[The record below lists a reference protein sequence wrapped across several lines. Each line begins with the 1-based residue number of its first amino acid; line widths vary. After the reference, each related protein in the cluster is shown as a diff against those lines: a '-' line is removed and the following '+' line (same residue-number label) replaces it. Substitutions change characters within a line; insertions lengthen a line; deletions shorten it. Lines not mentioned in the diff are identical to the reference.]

1 MDVIIDGQF
10 IDVNTCEPVANVYW
24 DIWNCN
30 ATGVYAGI
38 IATGNGD
45 ENDATNINNTFLRGL
60 QASDGDGVAQFHT
73 IFPGHYDGRTT
84 HMHVISHMG
93 GEILANGTYVGGTVP
108 HIGQV
113 FWEQDLINAVEA
125 TAPYNTNTIA
135 ITENIDD
142 RVFATESA
150 NDSDPVFNYVLLG
163 DTVEDGI
170 FGWVVMGID
179 TTGNYTWSAA
189 SKYTADGGVALDS
202 TSSEIPDGTGN
213 GTAGGNG
220 TMGAPPS

>member
-1 MDVIIDGQF
+1 
-10 IDVNTCEPVANVYW
+10 
-24 DIWNCN
+24 
-30 ATGVYAGI
+30 
-38 IATGNGD
+38 
-45 ENDATNINNTFLRGL
+45 
-60 QASDGDGVAQFHT
+60 
-73 IFPGHYDGRTT
+73 
-84 HMHVISHMG
+84 MHVVSHMG
-93 GEILANGTYVGGTVP
+93 GEILTNGTYVGGTVP

-170 FGWVVMGID
+170 FGWIVMGID

-189 SKYTADGGVALDS
+189 SKYTASGGVALDS
-202 TSSEIPDGTGN
+202 TSSGN
-213 GTAGGNG
+213 ETAGGNG